1 MGEEKT
7 PFFEPSFNRAV
18 KVRSREERLTSDAGV
33 ILVREADHRLGL
45 IASLAGQLEDPR
57 DPSKIRY
64 TLTELLRERLFA
76 LTLGYTPADDL
87 DRLAHDPAMRMA
99 TWDRPGDRILEE
111 RLASQPTQSRLLR
124 ILANRAGN
132 REILRSTLAD
142 WVGRHLRA
150 SGRDHSVRRGTIDVD
165 SMPIVARGLQEG
177 SAYNGHYKKRVFH
190 PIVAGF
196 SPGGDYADR
205 RVGDGFVHAVLRQGN
220 VASASGALR
229 FIRNAVRKCSDL
241 ARRVDVRFDSA
252 FAVGP
257 IMDPLTDEGI
267 QFLGLLTR
275 NKRLS
280 RLARPFLKRSV
291 GRPPREGYEK
301 VFDLGAYRAGSWR
314 HAQRLVLVVV
324 DKPDPKTGQLEFF
337 PHYFFLV
344 TNWPPEE
351 MSSGELLDHYRQR
364 GTFEDRIGELFQ
376 SVAAN
381 LSSPTF
387 KENEVTFLL
396 SLLAFNLGSMLR
408 GELEAS
414 LGTGWDLRRLQQTVL
429 KAGGRVVKKSR
440 RLLLDVALAVLPL
453 WEKLIRRLQRWKL
466 PRRWLAPRGP
476 RSRPWIPPPEHAHL
490 SVVLRL

>member
-1 MGEEKT
+1 M
-7 PFFEPSFNRAV
+7 
-18 KVRSREERLTSDAGV
+18 
-33 ILVREADHRLGL
+33 
-45 IASLAGQLEDPR
+45 
-57 DPSKIRY
+57 
-64 TLTELLRERLFA
+64 
-76 LTLGYTPADDL
+76 
-87 DRLAHDPAMRMA
+87 
-99 TWDRPGDRILEE
+99 
-111 RLASQPTQSRLLR
+111 
-124 ILANRAGN
+124 
-132 REILRSTLAD
+132 
-142 WVGRHLRA
+142 
-150 SGRDHSVRRGTIDVD
+150 
-165 SMPIVARGLQEG
+165 
-177 SAYNGHYKKRVFH
+177 YN
-190 PIVAGF
+190 
-196 SPGGDYADR
+196 
-205 RVGDGFVHAVLRQGN
+205 RQGN

-267 QFLGLLTR
+267 RFLGLLTR

-314 HAQRLVLVVV
+314 HAQRLVLIVV
-324 DKPDPKTGQLEFF
+324 DKPHPKTGQLEFF

-351 MSSGELLDHYRQR
+351 MSSGELLEHYRQR

-466 PRRWLAPRGP
+466 PRCWLAPRGP
-476 RSRPWIPPPEHAHL
+476 RSRPWIPPPRHAHL